1 VKPAAHWITNGLGK
15 SSTSSLKIMKRFA
28 TIVNMGIDRVPAAIG
43 NPSSAE
49 SLVQVL

>member
-1 VKPAAHWITNGLGK
+1 
-15 SSTSSLKIMKRFA
+15 MKRFA
-28 TIVNMGIDRVPAAIG
+28 TIVNKSGIDRVPAAIG